1 MCLSSPDLPKPTMI
15 AEAPPLEETK
25 IEEPEYASEERDVA
39 RQGIRRLMIPL
50 GTAEQNKSGV
60 FIPNSG
66 GNQ

>member
-1 MCLSSPDLPKPTMI
+1 MI
-15 AEAPPLEETK
+15 AEAPPIEETK

-50 GTAEQNKSGV
+50 GTAAQNKSGV